1 MYKLLLAPLLLLWAT
16 SVLAEPREV
25 LTYVTDDG
33 VISFTDDLK
42 RVPQKYQDD
51 VETIVIDGLDDYVRG
66 TRSDDGAYVKNLEAR
81 LSHLR
86 KR

>member
-1 MYKLLLAPLLLLWAT
+1 MRKLLALPLLFLAF
-16 SVLAEPREV
+16 SASAEPHEV

-51 VETIVIDGLDDYVRG
+51 VETIVIDGLSDYVRG